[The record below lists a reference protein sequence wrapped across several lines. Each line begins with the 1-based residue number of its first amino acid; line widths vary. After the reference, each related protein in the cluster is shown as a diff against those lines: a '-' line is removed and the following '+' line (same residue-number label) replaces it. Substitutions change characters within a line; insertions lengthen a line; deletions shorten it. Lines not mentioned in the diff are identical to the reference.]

1 MRPTLDLRAQVRSNA
16 IKLFILSCVGTVFG
30 LVLLVLGAMTGFL
43 LCIAIPLMIGAPIA
57 AVLALAY
64 LVFPELRYSH
74 LGIGEQRRA
83 VMAAVEREGND
94 PQAYFAPLR
103 DGRVWITQ
111 NWIVLFT
118 GNEVL
123 VVHKRDV
130 MHVYVLVKRGRYGR
144 ESSFV
149 KVRTRRNDY
158 ECPVEAQERDWL
170 VGTIAS
176 AAPWAAVGYDP
187 RWLALRREQLA
198 YEIDQRAASLLPR

>member
-16 IKLFILSCVGTVFG
+16 IKLFVLSCVGVVVG
-30 LVLLVLGAMTGFL
+30 LIALVLGAMTGFL
-43 LCIAIPLMIGAPIA
+43 LCIAIPLVIGAPIA
-57 AVLALAY
+57 AVMALVF
-64 LVFPELRYSH
+64 LVFPELRFSH

-83 VMAAVEREGND
+83 VMGEIEREAND
-94 PQAYFAPLR
+94 PRAYFAPLR
-103 DGRVWITQ
+103 GGRVWITPS
-111 NWIVLFT
+111 WIVLFA
-118 GNEVL
+118 GDEVV

-130 MHVYVLVKRGRYGR
+130 MHVYVLVERRRYGR

-149 KVRTRRNDY
+149 KVRTRRTDY
-158 ECPVEAQERDWL
+158 KCPVDVQERDWL

-198 YEIDQRAASLLPR
+198 FEIDQRAASMLPR